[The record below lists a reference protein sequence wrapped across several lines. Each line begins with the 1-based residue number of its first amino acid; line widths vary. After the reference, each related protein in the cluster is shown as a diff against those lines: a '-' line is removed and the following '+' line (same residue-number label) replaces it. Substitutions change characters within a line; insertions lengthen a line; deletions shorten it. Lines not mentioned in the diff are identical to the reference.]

1 MSIYVEAY
9 SGISLF
15 VLGKVVSHFVIK
27 YLEKM
32 EVKQL
37 TKQSVSELEIIPKRC
52 LDHINYLIYIL
63 FVT

>member
-1 MSIYVEAY
+1 VSIYVEAY
-9 SGISLF
+9 SGTSLL

-37 TKQSVSELEIIPKRC
+37 TKQSVSELV
-52 LDHINYLIYIL
+52 
-63 FVT
+63 F